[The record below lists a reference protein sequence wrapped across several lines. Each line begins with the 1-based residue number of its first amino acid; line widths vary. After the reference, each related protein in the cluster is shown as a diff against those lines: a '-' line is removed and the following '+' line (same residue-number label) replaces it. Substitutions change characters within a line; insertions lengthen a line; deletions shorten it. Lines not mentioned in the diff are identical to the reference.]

1 MSLVLEAARGLD
13 DEATLADLLVLG
25 KTTWRHSSLIGR
37 SCQVFLRRAQTA
49 GRLMTLDMP
58 KLNIVKST
66 SLNCHIARS
75 IHKFF
80 PQRPS
85 RRSVA

>member
-1 MSLVLEAARGLD
+1 MSFVLEAARGLD

-37 SCQVFLRRAQTA
+37 SYQGFLRRALTA
-49 GRLMTLDMP
+49 GRLMTLGM
-58 KLNIVKST
+58 LNLNTVKST